1 MTQFLKGMKM
11 AFAPKPVK
19 IIVTDTYDG
28 SYEPAELLAVGG
40 LPVAPADVVNLT
52 AVPASFA
59 DLAAVRTY
67 LDTLVTE
74 LKSSKSFN

>member
-1 MTQFLKGMKM
+1 M
-11 AFAPKPVK
+11 AAKPV
-19 IIVTDTYDG
+19 TLTAGANPNPAFDP
-28 SYEPAELLAVGG
+28 EPLVVVGG

-52 AVPASFA
+52 AVPATFA

-67 LDTLVTE
+67 QNTLVTE